1 MRIMKSYETKV
12 ALSIEDP
19 DLVRRLRWEGGIFKA
34 EYLLDDLVALR
45 TVTSNIAEYVSQ
57 LFEYL

>member
-1 MRIMKSYETKV
+1 MKAYETKV

-34 EYLLDDLVALR
+34 EYHLDDITALR
-45 TVTSNIAEYVSQ
+45 TVTSNIAEYV
-57 LFEYL
+57 